1 MKASLPKTN
10 PELPLTE
17 VFQIPTVIGHSLAR
31 TLADRII
38 YLDLQPGARL
48 GEDEICQEYH
58 VSRSPVREAFRALE
72 ADGLIVRSVR
82 RGVRVTPMGRRDLR
96 EVYTCRVMLEGLAAR
111 EAATNA
117 TAEDLARL
125 RSLIDAMMQALKRR
139 QSRPFFDSNVA
150 FTRAIHE
157 SSANATLIRIVAG
170 IEKQA
175 LRYRYLAHSQT
186 PEMREISFEGHKSVF
201 EAVVRGDAAA
211 AEKAGQASMRNA
223 HAVILK
229 VVEAQ
234 WPAAEEVEGGATRW
248 NAPI

>member
-1 MKASLPKTN
+1 VKASVPKTN
-10 PELPLTE
+10 PAPPLTE
-17 VFQIPTVIGHSLAR
+17 VFQVPAVIGHSLAR

-38 YLDLQPGARL
+38 YLDLQPGTRL

-72 ADGLIVRSVR
+72 ADGLVVRSAR

-96 EVYTCRVMLEGLAAR
+96 EVYACRVMLEGLAAR
-111 EAATNA
+111 DAAINA
-117 TAEDLARL
+117 TADDLARL
-125 RSLIDAMMQALKRR
+125 RSLVELMTQALTRR

-150 FTRAIHE
+150 FTNAIHAA
-157 SSANATLIRIVAG
+157 SANVTLIRIAAG

-186 PEMREISFEGHKSVF
+186 PEMRETAFDGHKKVF
-201 EAVVRGDAAA
+201 EAVIRGDAAA
-211 AEKAGQASMRNA
+211 AEKAGQASMRRA

-234 WPAAEEVEGGATRW
+234 WPADGEVVGSLTRW
-248 NAPI
+248 DVPI